1 MCGSRTQKRGA
12 GRKMEARCIGDHL
25 KVNML
30 LQSWI
35 SIIGI
40 TYHIYIYVQDRVFNK
55 LQNNC
60 PQKHFSIFDDVWWF
74 FITCD
79 TKHVASMSSS
89 SWILRTWWHIHAYD
103 ISIYKYIL
111 YIDIHNIFNMF
122 YLSLAVMW
130 AHWKTP
136 AHGSEVLRLKD
147 SVWKVKGKHTWRNCV
162 HGRTSGQPGA
172 ELLAPWTYFM
182 IVKAME
188 DKDRARSG
196 AGSFGV
202 GPRSGVSNQI
212 KGLGG

>member
-1 MCGSRTQKRGA
+1 
-12 GRKMEARCIGDHL
+12 MEARCIGDHL
-25 KVNML
+25 KVNMFIAIMNQHHRHHL
-30 LQSWI
+30 P
-35 SIIGI
+35 
-40 TYHIYIYVQDRVFNK
+40 YIYVQDRVFNK

-60 PQKHFSIFDDVWWF
+60 PQKHFSFFDDVWWF
-74 FITCD
+74 FSTCD

-147 SVWKVKGKHTWRNCV
+147 SVWKVKGKHTWRSYAR
-162 HGRTSGQPGA
+162 GRTSGQPGA

-182 IVKAME
+182 IVKGME
-188 DKDRARSG
+188 DKDRAPSG